1 MDIEY
6 IKENY
11 HFEILS
17 EKHDLSGFECDSE
30 DLTNFLKND
39 ALKQQDMNLNL
50 TQLVICD
57 NEVVG
62 FVSLLTDTLKLK
74 TVQNQNLKKEI
85 KLELD
90 ISENNEVPAIKIGR
104 LAIDKKYSK
113 EGLGAHVLGNV
124 LLNIID
130 LSKTRVG
137 LRFVTVESYAKA
149 YDFYAKKF
157 NFLSRKSDE
166 KILKKIDKIKKQDPE
181 RSFYLYLDL
190 KDIDCSEK

>member
-1 MDIEY
+1 M
-6 IKENY
+6 
-11 HFEILS
+11 
-17 EKHDLSGFECDSE
+17 
-30 DLTNFLKND
+30 
-39 ALKQQDMNLNL
+39 
-50 TQLVICD
+50 
-57 NEVVG
+57 
-62 FVSLLTDTLKLK
+62 
-74 TVQNQNLKKEI
+74 
-85 KLELD
+85 
-90 ISENNEVPAIKIGR
+90 
-104 LAIDKKYSK
+104 
-113 EGLGAHVLGNV
+113 

-190 KDIDCSEK
+190 KDTDCSLK